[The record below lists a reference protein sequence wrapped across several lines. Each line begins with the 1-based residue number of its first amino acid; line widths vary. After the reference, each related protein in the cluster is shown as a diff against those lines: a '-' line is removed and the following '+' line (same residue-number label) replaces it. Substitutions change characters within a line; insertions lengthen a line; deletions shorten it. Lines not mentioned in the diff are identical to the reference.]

1 MSGRATRGRD
11 FGSRVAERAA
21 ARNQLAELGVN
32 PSPAD
37 VSAWMAMDSKT
48 QRRMALQ
55 YVILAIGSRIDRP
68 LRRTTWPLQVRLLSG
83 TAG

>member
-1 MSGRATRGRD
+1 MRD
-11 FGSRVAERAA
+11 SQAELLEAEILVGVAERAA

-55 YVILAIGSRIDRP
+55 YVILVSDGN
-68 LRRTTWPLQVRLLSG
+68 
-83 TAG
+83 